1 MTPAS
6 CIFCK
11 IATGQIPS
19 PRVHEDDDFFV
30 IRDIQ
35 PQARVHLLVI
45 PKKHYASLAD
55 IPGAEAA
62 SVHSG
67 SSLRPS
73 RRLARKVSW
82 NPDFAASSTLV
93 IMGVR
98 PCTIFISMC
107 WAEPRSRVGLHEA
120 HPDCG

>member
-1 MTPAS
+1 MSQDS

-19 PRVHEDDDFFV
+19 PRVHEDSDFFV

-45 PKKHYASLAD
+45 PKKHYPSLAD

-67 SSLRPS
+67 ILAAAVEA
-73 RRLARKVSW
+73 ARKEGILESGFRSFINTREHGGQTVHHLHLHVLGGAPVSGR
-82 NPDFAASSTLV
+82 FA
-93 IMGVR
+93 
-98 PCTIFISMC
+98 
-107 WAEPRSRVGLHEA
+107 
-120 HPDCG
+120 